1 MGFALKGLLMGAATA
16 VSEKLDIDQK
26 QAEET
31 GKLSALNLHK
41 IYEENKKKNEI
52 QIKEATD
59 NVNTLRAYFPNASE
73 AQLVAAST
81 NKGVME
87 GFSTFVKDRNFDPT
101 KFSID
106 NIVKVSDT
114 APSGK
119 KAEEMIR
126 SAYDKQNVVPATAI
140 PEGLGYFRSRQV
152 ELQQQAFERSAKALG
167 VSADVLRGVT
177 TTSSTPDFGI
187 TAEYNMSLFN
197 KQKDFNAQKNEAMV
211 RLQEAKASGDATKIA
226 LASED
231 ATRFKMTEEAFQ
243 LKDKTEPQIQS
254 DLITKI
260 TEAKNKKNT
269 ALQAS
274 LTAELRQRQI
284 LAKLPGEGQEKITQS
299 NLIVIASKAV
309 TAAVG
314 DALPPGSFVITQN
327 QDGSTTLAPKAT
339 TSAKLY
345 KDAIETGRKAV
356 IKEMTD
362 PKTGL
367 PLSEMHRN
375 ALISIGVGFDQ
386 NGKPTSA
393 PPAPGLGINIPAPAA
408 APTTTPAPAAA
419 PAPTANLAP
428 TTPAR
433 PLVWNRQTG
442 KWE

>member
-1 MGFALKGLLMGAATA
+1 MGFALKGFLTGAAAA
-16 VSEKLDIDQK
+16 VSEKLDVDQK

-41 IYEENKKKNEI
+41 IYEENKKRNEI

-59 NVNTLRAYFPNASE
+59 NINTLRAYFPNASE

-87 GFSTFVKDRNFDPT
+87 GFSNFVKDRNFDAT
-101 KFSID
+101 KFGID

-126 SAYDKQNVVPATAI
+126 SAYDKQNVAPATAI
-140 PEGLGYFRSRQV
+140 PEGLGFFRTRQA

-167 VSADVLRGVT
+167 VKPEVLRGVT

-197 KQKDFNAQKNEAMV
+197 KQKDFAAQKNQAMIN
-211 RLQEAKASGDATKIA
+211 LQEAKASGDATKIA

-231 ATRFKMTEEAFQ
+231 AIRFKMTEEAF
-243 LKDKTEPQIQS
+243 LIKDKTEPQIQS
-254 DLITKI
+254 ELISKI
-260 TEAKNKKNT
+260 TEANKSKNT
-269 ALQAS
+269 KLQAS
-274 LTAELRQRQI
+274 LTAELRQRQT
-284 LAKLPGEGQEKITQS
+284 LARLPGEGQEKITQS

-309 TAAVG
+309 TAAVS

-393 PPAPGLGINIPAPAA
+393 PPTTGTPAPAA
-408 APTTTPAPAAA
+408 APTTTPAAPAA
-419 PAPTANLAP
+419 PAPAANLAP

>member
-1 MGFALKGLLMGAATA
+1 MGFALKGFLMGAATA
-16 VSEKLDIDQK
+16 VSEKIDVDQK
-26 QAEET
+26 QAEEA

-41 IYEENKKKNEI
+41 VYEENKKRNEI

-101 KFSID
+101 KFGID

-140 PEGLGYFRSRQV
+140 PEGLGFFRTMQAKRQ
-152 ELQQQAFERSAKALG
+152 EEAFTRSATALG
-167 VSADVLRGVT
+167 IKPDVLRGVT

-197 KQKDFNAQKNEAMV
+197 KQKDFAAQKNEAMV
-211 RLQEAKASGDATKIA
+211 RLQEAKASGDPTKLA

-231 ATRFKMTEEAFQ
+231 AIRFKMTEEAFQ
-243 LKDKTEPQIQS
+243 IKDKTEPQIQS
-254 DLITKI
+254 ELISKI
-260 TEAKNKKNT
+260 TEAGKSKDTK
-269 ALQAS
+269 LQAS

-345 KDAIETGRKAV
+345 KDAIETGRRAV

-386 NGKPTSA
+386 NGKAVSTPSTTGTPT
-393 PPAPGLGINIPAPAA
+393 PAPTA
-408 APTTTPAPAAA
+408 TTTTPAAA
-419 PAPTANLAP
+419 PAAPAPAANVAP

>member
-1 MGFALKGLLMGAATA
+1 MGFALKGFLTGAAAA
-16 VSEKLDIDQK
+16 VSEKLDVDQK

-59 NVNTLRAYFPNASE
+59 NINTLRAYFPNASE

-87 GFSTFVKDRNFDPT
+87 GFSTFVKDRNFDAT

-126 SAYDKQNVVPATAI
+126 SAYDKQNVAPAVAI
-140 PEGLGYFRSRQV
+140 PEGLGFFRTRQA
-152 ELQQQAFERSAKALG
+152 EIQQQAFERSAKALG
-167 VSADVLRGVT
+167 VKPEVLRGVT

-197 KQKDFNAQKNEAMV
+197 KQKDFSVQKNEAMV
-211 RLQEAKASGDATKIA
+211 RLQEAKASGDPTKIA

-231 ATRFKMTEEAFQ
+231 AIRFKMTEEAF
-243 LKDKTEPQIQS
+243 LIKDKTEPQIQS
-254 DLITKI
+254 ELISKI
-260 TEAKNKKNT
+260 TEAGKSKNT
-269 ALQAS
+269 KLQAS
-274 LTAELRQRQI
+274 LTAELRQRQT
-284 LAKLPGEGQEKITQS
+284 LARLPGEGQEKITQS

-362 PKTGL
+362 PRTGL

-386 NGKPTSA
+386 NGKPTSE
-393 PPAPGLGINIPAPAA
+393 PPTTGTPAPAATTPAA
-408 APTTTPAPAAA
+408 APTRTVPAAAA
-419 PAPTANLAP
+419 PAANLAP

-442 KWE
+442 NWE

>member
-1 MGFALKGLLMGAATA
+1 
-16 VSEKLDIDQK
+16 
-26 QAEET
+26 
-31 GKLSALNLHK
+31 
-41 IYEENKKKNEI
+41 
-52 QIKEATD
+52 
-59 NVNTLRAYFPNASE
+59 
-73 AQLVAAST
+73 
-81 NKGVME
+81 
-87 GFSTFVKDRNFDPT
+87 
-101 KFSID
+101 
-106 NIVKVSDT
+106 
-114 APSGK
+114 
-119 KAEEMIR
+119 
-126 SAYDKQNVVPATAI
+126 
-140 PEGLGYFRSRQV
+140 
-152 ELQQQAFERSAKALG
+152 
-167 VSADVLRGVT
+167 
-177 TTSSTPDFGI
+177 
-187 TAEYNMSLFN
+187 
-197 KQKDFNAQKNEAMV
+197 
-211 RLQEAKASGDATKIA
+211 
-226 LASED
+226 
-231 ATRFKMTEEAFQ
+231 MTEEAFQ
-243 LKDKTEPQIQS
+243 IKDKTEPQIQS
-254 DLITKI
+254 ELITKI
-260 TEAKNKKNT
+260 TEARNKKDT

-274 LTAELRQRQI
+274 LTAELRQRQT

-386 NGKPTSA
+386 NGRPTST
-393 PPAPGLGINIPAPAA
+393 PSTTGTPAPAPAA
-408 APTTTPAPAAA
+408 STTPAAA

-428 TTPAR
+428 PTPAR

>member
-1 MGFALKGLLMGAATA
+1 MGFALKGFLMGAATA

-26 QAEET
+26 QAEEA

-41 IYEENKKKNEI
+41 VYEENKKRNEI

-101 KFSID
+101 KFGID

-126 SAYDKQNVVPATAI
+126 SAYDKQNIVPATAV
-140 PEGLGYFRSRQV
+140 PEGLGYFRSRQAD
-152 ELQQQAFERSAKALG
+152 LQQQAFERSAKALG

-197 KQKDFNAQKNEAMV
+197 KQKDFSAQKNEAMV
-211 RLQEAKASGDATKIA
+211 RLQEAKASGDPTKLA

-231 ATRFKMTEEAFQ
+231 AIRFKMTEEAFQ
-243 LKDKTEPQIQS
+243 IKDKTEPQIQS
-254 DLITKI
+254 ELISKI
-260 TEAKNKKNT
+260 TDARNKKDT
-269 ALQAS
+269 ALQNS

-284 LAKLPGEGQEKITQS
+284 LSRLPGEGQEKVTQA

-309 TAAVG
+309 TSAVS

-339 TSAKLY
+339 TSAQLY
-345 KDAIETGRKAV
+345 KDAMETGRKAV

-367 PLSEMHRN
+367 PISQMHKN
-375 ALISIGVGFDQ
+375 ALISIGVSFDET
-386 NGKPTSA
+386 GKPIPA
-393 PPAPGLGINIPAPAA
+393 APGLGVNIPPPAPA
-408 APTTTPAPAAA
+408 PTRTAPAAA
-419 PAPTANLAP
+419 PAANLTP

>member
-1 MGFALKGLLMGAATA
+1 MGFALKGFLMGAATA
-16 VSEKLDIDQK
+16 VSEKIDVDQK

-41 IYEENKKKNEI
+41 VYEENKKKNEI

-73 AQLVAAST
+73 EQLVAAST

-87 GFSTFVKDRNFDPT
+87 GFSTFAKDRNFDPT

-126 SAYDKQNVVPATAI
+126 SAYDKQNIKPAVAI
-140 PEGLGYFRSRQV
+140 PEGLGFFRTRQA

-197 KQKDFNAQKNEAMV
+197 KQKDFNTQKNEAMV
-211 RLQEAKASGDATKIA
+211 KLQEAKASGDPTKIA

-231 ATRFKMTEEAFQ
+231 AIRFKMTEEAFQ
-243 LKDKTEPQIQS
+243 IKDKTEPQIQS
-254 DLITKI
+254 ELISKI
-260 TEAKNKKNT
+260 TEAGKSKNT
-269 ALQAS
+269 KLQAS

-345 KDAIETGRKAV
+345 KDAIETGRRAV

-367 PLSEMHRN
+367 PISEMHRN

-386 NGKPTSA
+386 NGKAVSTPSTPT
-393 PPAPGLGINIPAPAA
+393 PAPTTPAA
-408 APTTTPAPAAA
+408 APTRTVPAAPAPAA
-419 PAPTANLAP
+419 NVAP

-442 KWE
+442 NWE

>member
-126 SAYDKQNVVPATAI
+126 SAYDKQNIKPAVAI
-140 PEGLGYFRSRQV
+140 PEGLGFFRTRQA

-197 KQKDFNAQKNEAMV
+197 KQKDFAAQKNEAMV

-254 DLITKI
+254 ELISKI
-260 TEAKNKKNT
+260 TEAGKNKDTK
-269 ALQAS
+269 LQAS

-362 PKTGL
+362 PRTGL

-408 APTTTPAPAAA
+408 APTTTPAPAAS
-419 PAPTANLAP
+419 LAP